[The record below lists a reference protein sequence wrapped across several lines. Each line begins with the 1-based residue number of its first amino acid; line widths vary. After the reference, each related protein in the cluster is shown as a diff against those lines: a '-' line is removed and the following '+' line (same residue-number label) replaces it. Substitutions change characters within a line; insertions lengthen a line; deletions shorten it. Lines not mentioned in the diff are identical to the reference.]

1 MSEFSAVG
9 ILTKS
14 FIILGKGL
22 GLDAGPLEAAAAATL
37 ETKRG
42 RR

>member
-1 MSEFSAVG
+1 MSEQSEFDTK
-9 ILTKS
+9 ILYN
-14 FIILGKGL
+14 IGQRY

-37 ETKRG
+37 ELKRG